1 MGVMDNFH
9 FPYSIFHI
17 PYSISIMGV
26 MDIFHIPYHILC
38 PYDGEW
44 TICFISDIKFIFHMS
59 MGVFPIYSI
68 IHICPWG
75 QIMDYFQFQFNQ
87 AKNAPQQ
94 SFILSLVVYDTHKS
108 DQSLYQI
115 RRLIMCMMEI
125 CPTILGR
132 KNLFSCLAGG
142 KFVSKS
148 QLRVCNF
155 DC

>member
-26 MDIFHIPYHILC
+26 MDIFHIPYHIFHT

-44 TICFISDIKFIFHMS
+44 TISL
-59 MGVFPIYSI
+59 FPIFSLYS
-68 IHICPWG
+68 ICPWG

-87 AKNAPQQ
+87 AKNGPQQ
-94 SFILSLVVYDTHKS
+94 SFILSLVIYNTHKS
-108 DQSLYQI
+108 DQSQYQI
-115 RRLIMCMMEI
+115 RWLIMCMMEI